1 MEMNKCEN
9 IFEQVQKQTPYRTPE
24 GFFDTE
30 EQELKRAIRRRASK
44 RLWLRYAA
52 AAAILLFAAV
62 YPLMHL
68 MHSSHANEVPLYVQT
83 DNTQGEWTDF
93 AEADIFL
100 ENMDW

>member
-9 IFEQVQKQTPYRTPE
+9 IFEQVQKQMPYRTPE

-30 EQELKRAIRRRASK
+30 EQKLKHAIRRRASK

-52 AAAILLFAAV
+52 AAAVLIVVAI
-62 YPLMHL
+62 YPLTQL
-68 MHSSHANEVPLYVQT
+68 LSSHANEVPVYVQT

>member
-1 MEMNKCEN
+1 MNT
-9 IFEQVQKQTPYRTPE
+9 FDFSQVGKKMPYRTPE

-30 EQELKRAIRRRASK
+30 EQKLKHAIRRRASK

-52 AAAILLFAAV
+52 AAAILLLAAA

-68 MHSSHANEVPLYVQT
+68 LNSSHANEVPVYVQT

>member
-1 MEMNKCEN
+1 MVNDKKVN
-9 IFEQVQKQTPYRTPE
+9 IFEQVQKQMPYRTPE

-30 EQELKRAIRRRASK
+30 EQKLKHAIRRRASQ

-52 AAAILLFAAV
+52 AVLVLAAI
-62 YPLMHL
+62 YPLTQL
-68 MHSSHANEVPLYVQT
+68 LSSHTNVAPVYVQT